1 MNRLKLVLL
10 SFLAP
15 LLLASAIGATQPA
28 YAFNLFPKDT
38 VCSGEAAKSPT
49 CKGAVNPENP
59 VTGPKNVIKTAS
71 TIIALITGIAAV
83 IMIILS
89 GLTMIT
95 SGGNSESVT
104 TARRRLIAAII
115 GLIIVALAWTIITFT
130 VNHLS

>member
-1 MNRLKLVLL
+1 MNRFKFILL

-15 LLLASAIGATQPA
+15 FIFASTIGATQSA
-28 YAFNLFPKDT
+28 HAFNLFPKDT

-49 CKGAVNPENP
+49 CKQAKNPDNP
-59 VTGPKNVIKTAS
+59 VTGPKNVIKTAA

-95 SGGNSESVT
+95 SGGNADSVA

-115 GLIIVALAWTIITFT
+115 GLIIVVLAWTIVTFT
-130 VNHLS
+130 VNHLT